1 MMRTSNK
8 DRRAAWAIP
17 SIILAGLWLAF
28 GAPSV
33 HAQGRVPVVFIPGI
47 GGSVLA
53 EKANPQK
60 VYFGGVKQTLDLF
73 AKLELP
79 LDRSKDKLVSTDILR
94 KAQLARGSYVDQYDL
109 IINRLE
115 SLGYKEGAGLFTFHY
130 DWRRSN
136 FEAADG
142 LRQFIAAKGLTG
154 KPVDLI
160 GHSMGGLVSTIYIQ
174 KYAAEQKVRNF
185 IAMGTPFFG
194 AAKAIRALAEGFAVF
209 GVENYL
215 VVGAGSTGTVY
226 RVFASMDSIYE
237 LLPTYGDCCHIRET
251 ESGPMTEISLLSNDL
266 VWQRFNLL
274 MREKTRVSEN
284 AEFLARTRKNMAE
297 QRRLVDLPLPP
308 NVRLTVV
315 ASDSSES
322 TLVQFLGAKHG
333 IGKPVWGVGRNQGD
347 GTVPLVSAIGHAPKD
362 KVIMSNRE
370 HQFIFEDDSIW
381 PRLRTILT
389 Q

>member
-1 MMRTSNK
+1 MKASNRTC
-8 DRRAAWAIP
+8 RAAWAMS
-17 SIILAGLWLAF
+17 SIVLAGLWLAF
-28 GAPSV
+28 GAFAAQ
-33 HAQGRVPVVFIPGI
+33 AQGRVPVVFIPGV

-60 VYFGGVKQTLDLF
+60 IYFGGVKQTMDLF

-79 LDRSKDKLVSTDILR
+79 IDRSKDKLIATDILR

-109 IINRLE
+109 IINRLA
-115 SLGYKEGAGLFTFHY
+115 SLGYKEGADLFAFHY

-136 FEAADG
+136 FETADG
-142 LRQFIAAKGLTG
+142 LRRFIAAKGLAG

-194 AAKAIRALAEGFAVF
+194 AAKAIRALAEGFPVF

-215 VVGAGSTGTVY
+215 VVGAGSVGTVY

-251 ESGPMTEISLLSNDL
+251 ESGPMTEISLLSNEL

-274 MREKTRVSEN
+274 MREKTRAAAN
-284 AEFLARTRKNMAE
+284 AEFLARTRKNMVE
-297 QRRLVDLPLPP
+297 QRRLVDLPMPP

-322 TLVQFLGAKHG
+322 TLVQFLGAKQG
-333 IGKPVWGVGRNQGD
+333 IGKPVWGVGRNAGD
-347 GTVPLVSAIGHAPKD
+347 GTVPLVSAIGHVARD

-370 HQFIFEDDSIW
+370 HQFIFDDDSIW
-381 PRLRTILT
+381 PRLRAILT

>member
-1 MMRTSNK
+1 MNASNAIG
-8 DRRAAWAIP
+8 RATAAI
-17 SIILAGLWLAF
+17 SAAVLAGLWLVL
-28 GAPSV
+28 GAPAAQ
-33 HAQGRVPVVFIPGI
+33 AQGRVPIVFIPGI

-60 VYFGGVKQTLDLF
+60 IYFGGVKQTMDLF

-79 LDRSKDKLVSTDILR
+79 IDRSKDKLVATDILR
-94 KAQLARGSYVDQYDL
+94 EAQLARGTYVDQYKL
-109 IINRLE
+109 IVNRLE
-115 SLGYKEGAGLFTFHY
+115 SLGYKEGASLFTFHY

-142 LRQFIAAKGLTG
+142 LRQFIAAKGLAG

-160 GHSMGGLVSTIYIQ
+160 AHSMGGLVSTIYLQ
-174 KYAAEQKVRNF
+174 KYASEQKVRNF
-185 IAMGTPFFG
+185 VAMGTPFFG

-251 ESGPMTEISLLSNDL
+251 ESGPMTEISLLSSDL

-274 MREKTRVSEN
+274 MREKTRAAGN
-284 AEFLARTRKNMAE
+284 AEFQARTRRNMVE
-297 QRRLVDLPLPP
+297 QRRLVDLPMPP

-322 TLVQFLGAKHG
+322 TLVQFLGAKQG

>member
-1 MMRTSNK
+1 MKASNKKSRTS
-8 DRRAAWAIP
+8 RGIFSAV
-17 SIILAGLWLAF
+17 LAGLWLAL
-28 GAPSV
+28 GMSAAQ
-33 HAQGRVPVVFIPGI
+33 AQGRVPVIFIPGI

-53 EKANPQK
+53 EKANPEK
-60 VYFGGVKQTLDLF
+60 IYFGGVKQTMDQF
-73 AKLELP
+73 GKLELP
-79 LDRSKDKLVSTDILR
+79 IDRSKDKLAATDILR

-109 IINRLE
+109 IINRLAA
-115 SLGYKEGAGLFTFHY
+115 LGYKEGSDLFAFHY

-136 FEAADG
+136 FEAADA

-160 GHSMGGLVSTIYIQ
+160 AHSMGGLVSTIYIQ
-174 KYAAEQKVRNF
+174 KYAGEQKVRNF
-185 IAMGTPFFG
+185 VAMGTPFFG

-215 VVGAGSTGTVY
+215 VVGAGSVGTVY

-251 ESGPMTEISLLSNDL
+251 ESGPMIEINLLSNDL

-274 MREKTRVSEN
+274 MREKTRTAEN
-284 AEFLARTRKNMAE
+284 AQFLARIRKNMAE
-297 QRRLVDLPLPP
+297 QRRLVDLPMPP

-322 TLVQFLGAKHG
+322 TLVQFLGAKQG

-362 KVIMSNRE
+362 RVIMSGRD
-370 HQFIFEDDSIW
+370 HQFIFDDDSIW
-381 PRLRTILT
+381 PRLRAILA